1 MVTQRN
7 PTDEEID
14 RGQNLMHEF
23 RERDSLSKDEACYN
37 FCLMALDLNEF
48 RYVA

>member
-7 PTDEEID
+7 PKDEEID
-14 RGQNLMHEF
+14 RGLNMMQEF
-23 RERDSLSKDEACYN
+23 RERDSLSKVAACRY

-48 RYVA
+48 LYAD